1 MSSIKYKVV
10 EITGKKLSILILCFF
25 VKRIKCW
32 FANLVIR
39 QRNSKEKEP
48 KYHEGSLY
56 QIIVFTFGIFERD
69 KLKNVSKILYFLEQ
83 RK

>member
-1 MSSIKYKVV
+1 MSTIKCKVV
-10 EITGKKLSILILCFF
+10 EITGKKLSVLILCFF

-39 QRNSKEKEP
+39 HRNSKEKEP
-48 KYHEGSLY
+48 KYHERSLY
-56 QIIVFTFGIFERD
+56 PITFGIFEKN